1 MHVLGCA
8 HTTTPPATSSEA
20 RARDE
25 CVGGATATSAKMAK
39 AHVITG
45 MSSCSGHGKNET
57 CHPQERP
64 EEPDVIVQRD
74 MAPNVIIQF
83 RWKCGKFEQVR
94 KGDKGPH
101 KRDEQDKIVE

>member
-8 HTTTPPATSSEA
+8 NTTTPPATSSEA

-25 CVGGATATSAKMAK
+25 NVGEATSKSAKRAR
-39 AHVITG
+39 AHVIKR

-74 MAPNVIIQF
+74 MAPNVIIQV
-83 RWKCGKFEQVR
+83 RRKCGKFEQVR

-101 KRDEQDKIVE
+101 KRDEQDKIV